1 MRCKLAL
8 DASTR
13 FAFSSE
19 SLCIRVPLSLSLSFV
34 SFPFFFPL
42 LFFFFCLP
50 SSSSSCDDERT
61 VVRRLK
67 NIEFEETAVVIV
79 GGKEALNVFIFA
91 KFAGIGCFLFLKREH
106 FLSMTIFESCILKWT
121 TTWSWIGI
129 GISLKFE
136 KSRKF
141 EILQA
146 IFNTLDTR
154 SKKSRANSC
163 WRSSNPEEGNRKL
176 VKTAWARAR
185 AWHLASARLG
195 IPARGPYVWE
205 RRFSGFRPTHGRANN
220 KLPSIFSPSLS
231 LVFLPISRTT
241 IHGSFANSLFRRHFN
256 SFFFSCEKSSDLTI
270 I

>member
-67 NIEFEETAVVIV
+67 NIEFEEADETTVLETAVVIV

-91 KFAGIGCFLFLKREH
+91 KFGCFFFFLRRED
-106 FLSMTIFESCILKWT
+106 FLSKTIF
-121 TTWSWIGI
+121 
-129 GISLKFE
+129 
-136 KSRKF
+136 
-141 EILQA
+141 
-146 IFNTLDTR
+146 
-154 SKKSRANSC
+154 
-163 WRSSNPEEGNRKL
+163 
-176 VKTAWARAR
+176 
-185 AWHLASARLG
+185 
-195 IPARGPYVWE
+195 
-205 RRFSGFRPTHGRANN
+205 
-220 KLPSIFSPSLS
+220 
-231 LVFLPISRTT
+231 
-241 IHGSFANSLFRRHFN
+241 
-256 SFFFSCEKSSDLTI
+256 
-270 I
+270 